1 MKGQHLRKSFFTRIL
16 VSYLCFVLISLISSV
31 MIYRLASTRLIE
43 KTTASDYATFRQ
55 FYSMLDQE
63 FSNAADKV
71 AELSR
76 DYAGFLS
83 LLEKASR
90 GNAPRYLGYEIT
102 QRLRLVTS
110 NSLGDL
116 FVYLPAVEKV
126 MSGCYATLTASEYFR
141 VYYDGQ
147 VDCASLFQTAEQ
159 YTQLYTLYPL
169 TQIPGRETLALKTFV
184 FTPATYPIICVL
196 NPSSLQEQISYLE
209 QNTGGNILVTDFD
222 GSVLLRSSQLSDVD
236 VTGLS
241 LQDGSQRITPG
252 RPDLHRLPP
261 DLLRSGLPVHFPDP
275 H

>member
-126 MSGCYATLTASEYFR
+126 MSGCYATLSIDDYFYNLLSR
-141 VYYDGQ
+141 RRG
-147 VDCASLFQTAEQ
+147 LR
-159 YTQLYTLYPL
+159 
-169 TQIPGRETLALKTFV
+169 IPFPDRGAV
-184 FTPATYPIICVL
+184 HPAVHP
-196 NPSSLQEQISYLE
+196 
-209 QNTGGNILVTDFD
+209 
-222 GSVLLRSSQLSDVD
+222 
-236 VTGLS
+236 
-241 LQDGSQRITPG
+241 
-252 RPDLHRLPP
+252 LPP
-261 DLLRSGLPVHFPDP
+261 DPDFRPGDPGLKNLCLHPRHLSHHLRPEPQLPPGADFLFRTKHRRQHPGHGL
-275 H
+275 